1 MVYYELHVAADML
14 GKKVRTVRYWIS
26 TGKMKAI
33 KSLTGYRWLVSA
45 DEIERLKGEGKDDN
59 KDAEHSGR
67 TEKS

>member
-14 GKKVRTVRYWIS
+14 GKKVRTVRYWVS

-45 DEIERLKGEGKDDN
+45 DEIERLKGEGENDN
-59 KDAEHSGR
+59 KNAEHSGR